1 MPNQTHLF
9 ANNVSDAR
17 SPRWKCF
24 GRWQTSAPAAA
35 IPARMKGKQIIVE
48 LLKLNPNTSITGKK
62 FKSQNTKKTSKSAR
76 RPGSGLKRGLA
87 ATAGAGSDMST
98 VQLKWLHPSARYK
111 IVDAHLCGCTYSLT
125 ILTYV
130 SRKYIEASN
139 MVSLSQSLFLSIMT
153 DDFLWLSRHRS
164 CSEVSLCTDGSSII

>member
-1 MPNQTHLF
+1 M
-9 ANNVSDAR
+9 
-17 SPRWKCF
+17 
-24 GRWQTSAPAAA
+24 
-35 IPARMKGKQIIVE
+35 GKDVE
-48 LLKLNPNTSITGKK
+48 I
-62 FKSQNTKKTSKSAR
+62 QKKTSKSAR

-153 DDFLWLSRHRS
+153 DDFFCDFPRIDLAQKYPFARMDHQSPK
-164 CSEVSLCTDGSSII
+164 GSGKQIIRTRKAGIA